1 MKAIRI
7 LKTTSEGKQYIK
19 PIPVFVSVNPS
30 YDTPEKLKRYRDDL
44 FGPELLVLRET
55 SHDAPNFKDILRKFK
70 VPIGLNEEE
79 RKQMQELFE
88 KDEDKP
94 GFFASLM
101 GAGEKKKSAM
111 QAAEGVLGHNS
122 KAIFLMAPDNK
133 FLNFYRL
140 DLTEKELAN
149 QIIEDV
155 SYDIGNTHIGTK
167 NMPDTVDSRF
177 G

>member
-1 MKAIRI
+1 
-7 LKTTSEGKQYIK
+7 
-19 PIPVFVSVNPS
+19 
-30 YDTPEKLKRYRDDL
+30 
-44 FGPELLVLRET
+44 
-55 SHDAPNFKDILRKFK
+55 
-70 VPIGLNEEE
+70 
-79 RKQMQELFE
+79 
-88 KDEDKP
+88 
-94 GFFASLM
+94 M